1 MFTLA
6 RDGFYR
12 DFVVFFL
19 VSLVIGALVVAG
31 VSAAAGAYFGDTVS
45 GYLGDFGEYD
55 FIVHV
60 REESAQAARAEMH
73 KVLEGHLPGARIG
86 KAVRML
92 GRVNFL
98 VALSDDLRNADVMSS
113 IPKYFGD
120 IPGYEGYTLVIEP
133 RITVSG
139 VLPAAASILVPEI
152 EKIPGVRF
160 AFRTGSDL
168 NIIADSVG
176 DVGEVQKSVES
187 LLKRYRILELRFPIG
202 ETVDNPAAMADE
214 MAKAIRRELGAEFAR
229 GVSSAQATEDMDDFL
244 NTLNEMKRFLSYY
257 AASVEIQVTSGTK
270 LSKGQRLAL
279 VPEDWQD
286 DAAAAMV
293 EITEVDGR
301 TARGLVVEGA
311 EWLFSGPRGDD
322 AAAGAPARGEVVSED
337 SAFRDSGVA
346 YTVDEDGNP
355 KDRVGNATLKSD
367 NRQLAHSIDESIKL
381 LEELDSIVSEADKST
396 EEAMGILDVYAA
408 AIDRVIEAQRAVET
422 IEQAVVGASRSVDPE
437 AVRKAVAVLRD
448 AARSVD
454 RLRETAGAVS
464 FFADSIQGVLSR
476 IDQVSAG
483 LGDAYAGTDPQGSPG
498 LGERLLAL
506 NAGLEALKARLA
518 SRAQRMDDFLNGL
531 NPVVADLTRWRDS
544 LDQYAAYLSNLSTL
558 MEGGEEARGIIEG
571 LKESTGSVLVRL
583 QSLDVVGVR
592 DSLQAIRDDL
602 ADIRAVDTGSI
613 VEQLKYIRE
622 SLPRVEDGE
631 VGRSISLIDR
641 YIGGQ
646 VIPGERVQVMVD
658 SKVPT
663 DRARAVM
670 RRIAGDGRLA
680 VYASEVG
687 IVQQT
692 IRSEVI
698 RVMQQAR
705 VTIAALVAVAFTL
718 YTLAFDHT
726 VLMSAMRRLAPAR
739 RRRRLLHVDPA
750 LVYGGLMGAAYMSI
764 LFWATGARMPLVD
777 GSVVPVIGA
786 VLGVLVGTQAEKLN
800 PVKPGEILAGQ
811 ALGLTNARILREIVI
826 PEARPGILSLLNRR
840 NQIFGGAARKARAAR
855 CWRFGVS
862 ARHTETR

>member
-1 MFTLA
+1 MFTLV

-12 DFVVFFL
+12 DFVVFFI
-19 VSLVIGALVVAG
+19 VSLMVGSLVVIG
-31 VSAAAGAYFGDTVS
+31 VSRAADAYFGDTVS
-45 GYLGDFGEYD
+45 GYLGEFGEYD

-60 REESAQAARAEMH
+60 REESGQAARAEMQ
-73 KVLEGHLPGARIG
+73 KVIEGHLPGARIG
-86 KAVRML
+86 KAVQML

-98 VALSDDLRNADVMSS
+98 VALPDNLRNADVMSS
-113 IPKYFGD
+113 ISKYFGD
-120 IPGYEGYTLVIEP
+120 VPGYEGYTLVIEP

-139 VLPAAASILVPEI
+139 VLPAAAGILAPEI
-152 EKIPGVRF
+152 EKIPGVKF
-160 AFRTGSDL
+160 AFRAGGDL
-168 NIIADSVG
+168 NVIADSVD
-176 DVGEVQKSVES
+176 DVHDVQKSVES
-187 LLKRYRILELRFPIG
+187 LLKGYRVLELRFPIG
-202 ETVDNPAAMADE
+202 ETVDNPVAMADE
-214 MAKAIRRELGAEFAR
+214 MAAAIKHELGAEFAR
-229 GVSSAQATEDMDDFL
+229 GVSSGQATEDMNDFL

-257 AASVEIQVTSGTK
+257 AASVEMQVVRKVK

-286 DAAAAMV
+286 DTAAAVV
-293 EITEVDGR
+293 EVTEVSGQS
-301 TARGLVVEGA
+301 ARGLVVDGA
-311 EWLFSGPRGDD
+311 EWLFNGPRGDD
-322 AAAGAPARGEVVSED
+322 R
-337 SAFRDSGVA
+337 AFRDSGIV

-355 KDRVGNATLKSD
+355 KDRIGTATLKSD
-367 NRQLAHSIDESIKL
+367 NRQLAYSIDESIKL
-381 LEELDSIVSEADKST
+381 LGELDSIVSAADKST

-408 AIDRVIEAQRAVET
+408 ALDRVIEAQRAVET
-422 IEQAVVGASRSVDPE
+422 IEQAVLGASRSVDPE
-437 AVRKAVAVLRD
+437 VVRKAVEVLRD

-464 FFADSIQGVLSR
+464 FFADSMQGVLGR

-483 LGDAYAGTDPQGSPG
+483 LGNAYEGADPQSSPG

-506 NAGLEALKARLA
+506 NAALEALKTRLE
-518 SRAQRMDDFLNGL
+518 SRAQGMDDFLNGL

-544 LDQYAAYLSNLSTL
+544 LDQYAAYLTNISTL
-558 MEGGEEARGIIEG
+558 MEGGEEARAIIEG
-571 LKESTGSVLVRL
+571 LKDSTGSVLTRL

-592 DSLQAIRDDL
+592 DSLSAIRDDL
-602 ADIRAVDTGSI
+602 ADIRTVDASSI
-613 VEQLKYIRE
+613 ADQLKYIRE

-658 SKVPT
+658 SGVPK

-670 RRIAGDGRLA
+670 RRVAGDDRLA
-680 VYASEVG
+680 VYASDVG
-687 IVQQT
+687 IVQET

-705 VTIAALVAVAFTL
+705 VTIAALVAVVFTL
-718 YTLAFDHT
+718 YTLAFDHSA
-726 VLMSAMRRLAPAR
+726 LMSAMRRLAPAR
-739 RRRRLLHVDPA
+739 RRRGLHVDPA

-777 GSVVPVIGA
+777 GSFVPVIGA
-786 VLGVLVGTQAEKLN
+786 VLGMLVATQAEKLS

-826 PEARPGILSLLNRR
+826 PEARPGMLSLLNRR
-840 NQIFGGAARKARAAR
+840 NQLFGAARKARAVR
-855 CWRFGVS
+855 CWRFGIS
-862 ARHTETR
+862 ARRMETR